1 MKSVS
6 SFEFRDNLSS
16 YLDLVEKKGK
26 KYTLTRYNKP
36 VARVVPYY
44 NEGESALMLA
54 DKYFGF
60 FKTEENKNE
69 SGSEFVDKIRRSDE
83 ALKESERMRNW
94 DTNNLE

>member
-36 VARVVPYY
+36 IARVMPYVDSKSPL
-44 NEGESALMLA
+44 EIA

-60 FKTEENKNE
+60 FRTEENKNE
-69 SGSEFVDKIRRSDE
+69 SGSEFVDKIRRSE
-83 ALKESERMRNW
+83 EIQE
-94 DTNNLE
+94 NLEEMHSKNISE